1 MLVPRYLRLSNI
13 VFSLMAHTHTTDPYI
28 GISRIF
34 FRMSD
39 ASAAAAAHESLG
51 QGNHSSL
58 QSRTLSAR
66 RLSIVDRLAARS
78 LTGRGLNIHVHQ
90 HFGYRLHLEWGGDPN
105 NTHSARF
112 MESSDEDLRSIND
125 KTVSLNLKYLG
136 TNTATIS
143 YILELE

>member
-1 MLVPRYLRLSNI
+1 
-13 VFSLMAHTHTTDPYI
+13 
-28 GISRIF
+28 
-34 FRMSD
+34 MSD
-39 ASAAAAAHESLG
+39 AAAAAAARESLG
-51 QGNHSSL
+51 LGNHSSL

-78 LTGRGLNIHVHQ
+78 LTGRGLDIHAHQ